1 MQICNCCTM
10 ICMCFNTKP
19 FFKQVMNI
27 NSGNV
32 ITNQRG
38 TVVTQQQGWNS
49 NISSAV
55 PVVSVS
61 NNMTSAS
68 GPVTVAS
75 NMRVIAPANV
85 SMQLATP
92 QSQNLSSNNW
102 LDGRRVS
109 AVAKEVDPSL
119 QLDDEVEEVSI
130 INLLLCFSNKTI
142 CVLCSCSNLNSIS
155 GKLCWVNC

>member
-1 MQICNCCTM
+1 
-10 ICMCFNTKP
+10 
-19 FFKQVMNI
+19 MNI

-32 ITNQRG
+32 ISNQRA

-49 NISSAV
+49 NLSSAV

-92 QSQNLSSNNW
+92 QNPTMASNQW
-102 LDGRRVS
+102 LDGKRVS

-119 QLDDEVEEVSI
+119 QLDDEVEEVRLRVFIWSFLI
-130 INLLLCFSNKTI
+130 MLFLDALIF
-142 CVLCSCSNLNSIS
+142 
-155 GKLCWVNC
+155 WFFR